1 MINTYLGRKNPS
13 GKYVFV
19 SYSHADGEAVSK
31 LLSALNDYGAD
42 FWYDAELKT
51 GQNWLKKVEEV
62 TANKNC
68 CGILYLVSP
77 DFIFSE
83 ACLKEFDMAESLEK
97 SHKKFGTAY
106 VLMGDGD
113 PMNLQNFLSVSTQ
126 KLLGT
131 HPADFDKI
139 LERTGH
145 FSKKFDKD
153 RIYKTGAFGRT
164 DDDGLVNSLIKDVFA
179 TWGCLS
185 QESGKID
192 ALAEDGL
199 TDANYRIKT
208 SCRIVENVV
217 NGQDAE
223 WKVFAYNGDTI
234 SAIFVSDE
242 LYGAACRSL
251 AVSVMDY
258 INDGLFLDKGDARL
272 KEKHIELEP
281 SCAECLKKDGNGKA
295 IRFLRAAEHEN
306 NYPQLK
312 EVLEKAP
319 LTDSIDDG
327 YFFVGDSQGNILF
340 ADRGSDDVY
349 RQINVDACASIIP
362 VIDIDYNKYKKY
374 LLGKNL

>member
-131 HPADFDKI
+131 HP
-139 LERTGH
+139 
-145 FSKKFDKD
+145 D
-153 RIYKTGAFGRT
+153 RK
-164 DDDGLVNSLIKDVFA
+164 S
-179 TWGCLS
+179 
-185 QESGKID
+185 
-192 ALAEDGL
+192 
-199 TDANYRIKT
+199 
-208 SCRIVENVV
+208 VV
-217 NGQDAE
+217 
-223 WKVFAYNGDTI
+223 
-234 SAIFVSDE
+234 
-242 LYGAACRSL
+242 
-251 AVSVMDY
+251 
-258 INDGLFLDKGDARL
+258 
-272 KEKHIELEP
+272 
-281 SCAECLKKDGNGKA
+281 
-295 IRFLRAAEHEN
+295 
-306 NYPQLK
+306 
-312 EVLEKAP
+312 
-319 LTDSIDDG
+319 
-327 YFFVGDSQGNILF
+327 
-340 ADRGSDDVY
+340 
-349 RQINVDACASIIP
+349 
-362 VIDIDYNKYKKY
+362 
-374 LLGKNL
+374 